1 MALKHDVADELE
13 AYANLLEMDGVA
25 YKPNVYRRA
34 VESLREYPGSLAA
47 LADEGEDAL
56 QSLDDVGDAI
66 SAKIVEYRETGAI
79 AEVEEMRERYPVALE
94 ALLRVEGV
102 GPKTIGTLYEE
113 LGVTD
118 LDELEAAAADGRIRD
133 VKGFGAKTEANILEN
148 VPFARQAGERQL
160 LGEARPVGER
170 VRSFVSDLDVVE
182 TAEVAGSTRRWRATI
197 GDVDVLA
204 ASEDGQAVVD
214 AFAAWEPAESVIEAG
229 EQKASVRLD
238 GLRVDLRVVVPE
250 EFGSALQYF
259 TGSKDHNVT
268 LRNYAIERGVKLNE
282 YGAFDVSAVEDAEEG
297 QRVGERIGGE
307 TEASMYDALDLPLVP
322 PELREGRGEV
332 RAAIDGDLPDL
343 LTEADMRGDLHTH
356 TDASDGGNTVRE
368 MVEGAK
374 AFGHEYV
381 AITDHAT
388 GPGVV
393 GGMGVPDDE
402 LGALAAE
409 VADVN
414 DAVDGVTAFS
424 GVEANI
430 DADGGLS
437 VADDV
442 LADLDVVVAS
452 PHSKLDMPGD
462 EATDRLC
469 EAMTHDAVDVLGH
482 PTGRLLNQRE
492 GLDVDAN
499 RLAEMAAQ
507 EGVALEVNANPSRL
521 DLSGSAVQAAV
532 DAGASISINTDAHR
546 PATYDNVTY
555 GVHTARRGWAEP
567 ADVINTYDVDAL
579 REFLH

>member
-13 AYANLLEMDGVA
+13 AYANLLEMDGVE

-34 VESLREYPGSLAA
+34 VESLREYPGSLEA
-47 LADEGEDAL
+47 LAEDGEDAL
-56 QSLDDVGDAI
+56 QALDDVGDAI
-66 SAKIVEYRETGAI
+66 SAKIVEYHETGAI
-79 AEVEEMRERYPVALE
+79 EELEAMRERYPVDLD

-118 LDELEAAAADGRIRD
+118 LDELEAAAEDERIQD
-133 VKGFGAKTEANILEN
+133 VKGFGAKTEQNILEAI
-148 VPFARQAGERQL
+148 PFARQAGEREL
-160 LGEARPVGER
+160 LGAARPVAER
-170 VRSFVSDLDVVE
+170 VRAFVSEHDAVE
-182 TAEVAGSTRRWRATI
+182 NAAVAGSTRRWRATI

-204 ASEDGQAVVD
+204 ASDDGQAVVD
-214 AFAAWEPAESVIEAG
+214 AFAAWEPADDVIEAG
-229 EQKASVRLD
+229 EQKASVRFD
-238 GLRVDLRVVVPE
+238 GMRIDLRVVAPGE
-250 EFGSALQYF
+250 YGSALQYF

-282 YGAFDVSAVEDAEEG
+282 YGAFDVSDVDDADDG
-297 QRVGERIGGE
+297 QRVGERIGGD
-307 TEASMYDALDLPLVP
+307 TEESMYAALSLPLVP

-332 RAAIDGDLPDL
+332 QAAIDDALPDL
-343 LTEADMRGDLHTH
+343 LVEADVRGDLHTH
-356 TDASDGGNTVRE
+356 TDASDGANSVRE

-393 GGMGVPDDE
+393 GGMGVPDD
-402 LGALAAE
+402 ALVDLADE
-409 VADVN
+409 VEAVN
-414 DAVDGVTAFS
+414 DDVDGITAFS
-424 GVEANI
+424 GVEANV
-430 DADGGLS
+430 DDGGGIS

-452 PHSKLDMPGD
+452 PHSSLDQPGA
-462 EATDRLC
+462 EATERLC
-469 EAMTHDAVDVLGH
+469 TAMEHPSVDVLGH

-492 GLDVDAN
+492 GLDLDVN
-499 RLAEMAAQ
+499 RLAEVAAR

-532 DAGASISINTDAHR
+532 DAGATISVNTDSHR
-546 PATYDNVTY
+546 PETYENVTY

-567 ADVINTYDVDAL
+567 DDVLNTYTEADL